1 MKALVKSYGVC
12 SDLTKYDSLS
22 TLKALCVNYFVNQ
35 MIENLQMKA
44 ISLMNFTAATM
55 KQFTSVNLNGLQS
68 GVQMNTKDLSRT
80 VKRMK
85 L

>member
-1 MKALVKSYGVC
+1 
-12 SDLTKYDSLS
+12 
-22 TLKALCVNYFVNQ
+22 
-35 MIENLQMKA
+35 
-44 ISLMNFTAATM
+44 MNFTVATV

-68 GVQMNTKDLSRT
+68 GLQMNTKDLSGT

>member
-1 MKALVKSYGVC
+1 MKSYGVC

-22 TLKALCVNYFVNQ
+22 TLKALCVNYFGNQ

>member
-1 MKALVKSYGVC
+1 MKSYGVC

-68 GVQMNTKDLSRT
+68 GLQMNTKDLSRT